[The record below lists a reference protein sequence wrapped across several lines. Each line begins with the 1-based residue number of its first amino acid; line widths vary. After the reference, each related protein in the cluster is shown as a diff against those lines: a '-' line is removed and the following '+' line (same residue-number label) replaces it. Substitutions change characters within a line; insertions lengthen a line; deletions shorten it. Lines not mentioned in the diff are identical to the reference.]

1 MKKFVLVLAVTGL
14 VILAAA
20 SQDTDVNV
28 SVSESCQVSLYDFE
42 QPGIGTQDHKVIGTN
57 GTGYFSG
64 TLANQGNHDA
74 DVAFNLSVTSHENRT
89 LDMPENDTEYVIPP
103 DDNQPANY
111 SFDTELSTETSIETD
126 EDGNETI
133 TGRFEDFMLEFWADY
148 PSGNYTGRA
157 DIDYNCGNESGTVK
171 ENRTFEVIL
180 VDGDGVIPDD
190 VGEDDDVDLDVDVDA
205 EEEELNDT
213 AEIDTD
219 ANESD
224 LEDDA
229 ELDAD
234 ADETDDD
241 AEPRPGDS
249 PDPGET
255 EVPQPDPSPS
265 PVPMI
270 SVSMQPLNT
279 TYEAPRG
286 RFTEVGMEIENVGE
300 EDIDGMNL
308 EPRFDNED
316 WESQDADI
324 ESLEVNESLERE
336 VYVNPSEDVSPGMYQ
351 IPVYASIDEE
361 DVAIEHINVDVT
373 QDIFVGSLAIQESPR
388 NLAFEMNQSRNIP
401 ILLENM
407 GEEDL
412 NDVTVELQNSEDCGE
427 YEAETLETLS
437 PEEQVSVDIGFDA
450 TDEVTECESTVIVS
464 SEEGE
469 FTFAD
474 LDIDV
479 REEIGVVPEE
489 FRVPIVASLW
499 TVLLLIYALMT
510 KKYGIHNMTVK
521 VPLVLLVV
529 GEAFIII
536 YLASAY
542 YGAMPP
548 GLLPFG

>member
-1 MKKFVLVLAVTGL
+1 MKKIILMTALIGLIFLAF
-14 VILAAA
+14 A

-64 TLANQGNHDA
+64 TLANQGNSDA
-74 DVAFNLSVTSHENRT
+74 DVNFNLSVTAHENRT

-103 DDNQPANY
+103 DDDQPANY
-111 SFDTELSTETSIETD
+111 SFDTELATETTVETD
-126 EDGNETI
+126 EDGNETV
-133 TGRFEDFMLEFWADY
+133 TGRFENFMLEFWADY

-157 DIDYNCGNESGTVK
+157 DIDYSCGNESGNVE
-171 ENRTFEVIL
+171 ENRTFEIIL
-180 VDGDGVIPDD
+180 VDGDGAIPDD

-241 AEPRPGDS
+241 AEPLPGDS

-255 EVPQPDPSPS
+255 EVPVPDPSPS
-265 PVPMI
+265 PTPMI

-286 RFTEVGMEIENVGE
+286 RFTEVGMEIENIGE
-300 EDIDGMNL
+300 EDIDGMNI
-308 EPRFDNED
+308 EPRFDSDD
-316 WESQDADI
+316 WEAQDADI
-324 ESLEVNESLERE
+324 DSLETNESVERE
-336 VYVNPSEDVSPGMYQ
+336 VYVNPSEEVSPGMYQ
-351 IPVYASIDEE
+351 IPVYASIDGE
-361 DVAIEHINVDVT
+361 DVAIEHVNVDVT
-373 QDIFVGSLAIQESPR
+373 RDIFVGALNIQESPR
-388 NLAFEMNQSRNIP
+388 TLAFEMNRSRNIP

-412 NDVTVELQNSEDCGE
+412 NNVSVELQNSEECGE
-427 YEAETLETLS
+427 YTSETLETLG
-437 PEEQVSVDIGFDA
+437 PEEQTSVNIDFEAANEIM
-450 TDEVTECESTVIVS
+450 ECESTIIAS
-464 SEEGE
+464 SDEGE

-474 LDIDV
+474 LDINV
-479 REEIGVVPEE
+479 REEVGVVPEE

-499 TVLLLIYALMT
+499 TILLVIYALMT
-510 KKYGIHNMTVK
+510 KRYGMHNMTVK

-529 GEAFIII
+529 GEAFILI
-536 YLASAY
+536 YLSSAY
-542 YGAMPP
+542 YNALPP
-548 GLLPFG
+548 ELLPFN